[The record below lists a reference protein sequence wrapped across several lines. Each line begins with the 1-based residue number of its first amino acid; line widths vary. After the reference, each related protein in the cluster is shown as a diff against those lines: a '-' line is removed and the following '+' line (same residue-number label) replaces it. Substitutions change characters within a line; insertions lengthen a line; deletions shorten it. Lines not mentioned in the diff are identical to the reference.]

1 MVNDVNEHD
10 SDLLDILKEA
20 ISIEIYGREYYS
32 IFGELVEDED
42 AKSIFRGLSRDE
54 GEHRE
59 LLEKQFLMVSG
70 EPFDIGEVDEKN
82 REKAKRIFPE
92 SLEPLGIE
100 ETKDILKLGIRTEE
114 RSIDL
119 YSTSIDKTNNKS
131 SKDLFLRLVHFE
143 GEHKKT
149 LEEALYY
156 LDQEGSWYGY
166 SPPTIEG

>member
-1 MVNDVNEHD
+1 MIEQDLE
-10 SDLLDILKEA
+10 LLDILKEA

-32 IFGELVEDED
+32 IFSELVDDEN
-42 AKSIFRGLSRDE
+42 AKSVFRGLSRDE

-59 LLEKQFLMVSG
+59 LLEKQFLKISG
-70 EPFDIGEVDEKN
+70 KPYDIPVMDEKN
-82 REKAKRIFPE
+82 REKARQIFPE
-92 SLEPLGIE
+92 SLEPLSIGQ
-100 ETKDILKLGIRTEE
+100 TKDILELGIRTEE

-119 YSTSIDKTNNKS
+119 YSTSMDRTKNIS
-131 SKDLFLRLVHFE
+131 SKDLFSRLVHFE
-143 GEHKKT
+143 EEHKKI